1 MDMVERI
8 LRSTE
13 KTSMTGR
20 NGDGVLSETDH
31 APIIIIIVRFVCF
44 FPVFCVFVQY
54 IINCTHFHC
63 VTSSC

>member
-13 KTSMTGR
+13 KTYMTGR
-20 NGDGVLSETDH
+20 NGDGVLSETDP
-31 APIIIIIVRFVCF
+31 APIIIIIVRFVWVF
-44 FPVFCVFVQY
+44 FCVFVQY